1 MNSKNE
7 LLADLNIPDTFNENI
22 WLSDH
27 YQSIVN
33 QIDLITEKE
42 ISLLHDKNHEINILN
57 ERREQMIAEIK
68 NYEANNLLAFEQI
81 KTDIEELKLMF
92 SSLVE
97 FIEKN
102 YIDKNEVDKEVYKLF
117 SRIATHTC
125 FLIKDSNFMI
135 PIDVNE
141 NFESSFFNEDDAIT
155 QINEN
160 KISCLYIVDWYMSQF
175 MLR

>member
-1 MNSKNE
+1 MKSKNE

-42 ISLLHDKNHEINILN
+42 ISNLQDKNDEMNILN

-68 NYEANNLLAFEQI
+68 NYEANNLMLFEQNSQD
-81 KTDIEELKLMF
+81 KEKLKVLYESF
-92 SSLVE
+92 LK
-97 FIEKN
+97 FIEN
-102 YIDKNEVDKEVYKLF
+102 DINSHDVEKEAYKLF
-117 SRIATHTC
+117 SQIATHTC
-125 FLIKDSNFMI
+125 FLIKDSNFMM

-141 NFESSFFNEDDAIT
+141 NFESGFLNEDDAIT
-155 QINEN
+155 NISEN
-160 KISCLYIVDWYMSQF
+160 KISSLYIVDWYMSQF
-175 MLR
+175 MIR